1 MSQDNGKYE
10 LTPEQIT
17 WIREN
22 FKKSM
27 SLREIV
33 TGALGYEEDGSE
45 IDVRSIK
52 GRAVREFL
60 ASENKQ
66 YLTARSRKSDLI
78 KLTDEQIEVINELS
92 SRGRPTLEIAQS
104 VFNKNV
110 IQLSAEHRVVMDYI
124 KDNTDVSQNSKDIE
138 LSFDRPNR
146 VNKYQAPQQ
155 LSMVISKINK
165 ATDANWDESKMN
177 RMEMLC
183 AEKLKNRLN
192 NSRFK
197 IIYSSFPD
205 KEDALLFE
213 QEFIRFTYDKAD
225 LNQEEIYQYMELVR
239 DSCSLEAQYRHIQ
252 ILHEEFEASAGSG
265 KQGDMSI
272 RLSTMIKEKE
282 DALNKTKVRVK
293 NAINSLQGDRKER
306 INKQNQNSANF
317 LAIVKAF
324 QEEEER
330 ELMVKMAELQRKS
343 VEDEATRLEN
353 MEEFKARILGLHKET
368 LV

>member
-1 MSQDNGKYE
+1 MENNKYE
-10 LTPEQIT
+10 LSPEQKT

-22 FKKSM
+22 FKTSM

-33 TGALGYEEDGSE
+33 SGALGKEDDGSE
-45 IDVRSIK
+45 IDVRSHK

-60 ASENKQ
+60 ASENKE
-66 YLTARSRKSDLI
+66 YVTARTRKTDLI
-78 KLTDEQIEVINELS
+78 KLSDAQKEVIMELN
-92 SRGRPTLEIAQS
+92 SRGRSTLDIAQN
-104 VFNKNV
+104 VFGDRTV
-110 IQLSAEHRVVMDYI
+110 QLSAEHRAVMDYI
-124 KDNTDVSQNSKDIE
+124 KDNSDEVVSRDIE
-138 LSFDRPNR
+138 INLDRNIGSRP
-146 VNKYQAPQQ
+146 NKYQAPQQ

-177 RMEMLC
+177 RMELLC

-205 KEDALLFE
+205 KEDAILFE

-225 LNQEEIYQYMELVR
+225 LNQEEIYQYMELTR

-265 KQGDMSI
+265 KQNDMSI

-306 INKQNQNSANF
+306 INSKNQSAASF

-330 ELMVKMAELQRKS
+330 ALMIKMAEMQRQA
-343 VEDEATRLEN
+343 VREEADRLES
-353 MEEFKARILGLHKET
+353 MEQFKARILGLHKET